1 MTLSTN
7 SRPAVLQ
14 GDDYSHDHPQGSNRG
29 YDHPS
34 LLVLLWIEAVDNGNC
49 YSGTLSANRDRRLRF
64 GEVMNLLHL
73 RTRLGAQLDKNTVI
87 FHNKAAIYQEG
98 TSYNAL
104 KKNRGGR
111 RQSKEPK
118 TGASASSS
126 PCCSSSSDSP
136 KRFDALL
143 IIRPKGH
150 ARVRAK
156 GGERVRLVF

>member
-1 MTLSTN
+1 MTYRQQRIFSLF
-7 SRPAVLQ
+7 AVARWVEQAKRQLHFLLRR
-14 GDDYSHDHPQGSNRG
+14 SHRQT
-29 YDHPS
+29 
-34 LLVLLWIEAVDNGNC
+34 AVRTRCGNC
-49 YSGTLSANRDRRLRF
+49 YSGTISANRDRL
-64 GEVMNLLHL
+64 NLLHL
-73 RTRLGAQLDKNTVI
+73 RPRLRAQLDKNTVI

-98 TSYNAL
+98 TSYNTL

-126 PCCSSSSDSP
+126 PRCSSSSDSP

-143 IIRPKGH
+143 IIRAKGH

-156 GGERVRLVF
+156 GGERERLVF